1 MIPTYRKLLVTT
13 DLSPLGNAAIPHAYA
28 VLAERGGTVVL
39 CHAVEVPGLP
49 NPLYA
54 RYSRGRVL
62 SGNER
67 EEFREALLRELEQLV
82 PEEVRTRPVVA
93 TEVRVVETQESVHE
107 AISDGAVK
115 RIRPKMMTVMP
126 ILMGLLPIMWSH
138 GAGADVMKR
147 IAAPMIRGVV
157 TSFILELRVY
167 PVIFEVWRGRQL
179 VRTGATQTLHEG
191 ES

>member
-93 TEVRVVETQESVHE
+93 RDGSPEGRAAAATL
-107 AISDGAVK
+107 AI
-115 RIRPKMMTVMP
+115 R
-126 ILMGLLPIMWSH
+126 
-138 GAGADVMKR
+138 
-147 IAAPMIRGVV
+147 RGC
-157 TSFILELRVY
+157 S
-167 PVIFEVWRGRQL
+167 WRGSRGGFRGPSHRGIVLRGIVQAIANPTQ
-179 VRTGATQTLHEG
+179 RTLA
-191 ES
+191 